1 MEFDHG
7 PAATSLFPDDPRCL
21 CQLWRRWFRGHKT
34 RKEAVLVDWMCVVH
48 GLEHHHDDDRG
59 YPHALWRP
67 VLEWIGKWLLY
78 DILAALYTGE

>member
-1 MEFDHG
+1 M
-7 PAATSLFPDDPRCL
+7 
-21 CQLWRRWFRGHKT
+21 
-34 RKEAVLVDWMCVVH
+34 LVDWMCVVH